1 MEFAKER
8 KKALQIESYLLSKIS
23 VRGQTKLAKM
33 LGLNEAAVSRLK
45 AATGKQKYS
54 TMKLMSLILAYAGM
68 ETPEFDLVGTMS
80 RLEKKL
86 ERMEELLAKKKATA
100 GTVTSEQLLINF

>member
-23 VRGQTKLAKM
+23 LRGQTKLAKM

-100 GTVTSEQLLINF
+100 LTVASEQLLINF

>member
-1 MEFAKER
+1 
-8 KKALQIESYLLSKIS
+8 
-23 VRGQTKLAKM
+23 
-33 LGLNEAAVSRLK
+33 
-45 AATGKQKYS
+45 
-54 TMKLMSLILAYAGM
+54 MKLMSLILAYAGM

-100 GTVTSEQLLINF
+100 LTVTSEQLLINF

>member
-33 LGLNEAAVSRLK
+33 LGLNDAAVSRLK
-45 AATGKQKYS
+45 TATGKQKYS
-54 TMKLMSLILAYAGM
+54 SMKLMSLILAFAGM
-68 ETPEFDLVGTMS
+68 ETPELDLVGTMS

-86 ERMEELLAKKKATA
+86 DKMEELLSKKKPRCAQPQRSFA
-100 GTVTSEQLLINF
+100 FE

>member
-100 GTVTSEQLLINF
+100 LTVTSEQLLINF

>member
-8 KKALQIESYLLSKIS
+8 KKALQIESFLLSKIS
-23 VRGQTKLAKM
+23 LRGQTKLAKM
-33 LGLNEAAVSRLK
+33 LGLNDAAVSRLK

-86 ERMEELLAKKKATA
+86 ERMEELLAKKKPGCNRA
-100 GTVTSEQLLINF
+100 SSQLALEL

>member
-45 AATGKQKYS
+45 AATGNQKYS

-68 ETPEFDLVGTMS
+68 ETPDFDLVGTMS
-80 RLEKKL
+80 RLERKL

-100 GTVTSEQLLINF
+100 RTVASEQLLINF

>member
-33 LGLNEAAVSRLK
+33 LGLNDAAVSRLK

-100 GTVTSEQLLINF
+100 LTVTSEQLLINF

>member
-23 VRGQTKLAKM
+23 LRGQTKLAKM
-33 LGLNEAAVSRLK
+33 LGLNDAAVSRLK

-100 GTVTSEQLLINF
+100 LTVTSEQLLINF